1 MAKKKSAIS
10 DWEETI
16 LSYDEPPPPRSRSEV
31 VAEIRATR
39 EKPRRFQGELIPPH
53 VHEFYKQLWRQEDI
67 ELKAIEKWKRDHS
80 WRAILGRLVGIR
92 G

>member
-16 LSYDEPPPPRSRSEV
+16 LSYEPPQPKSRSDV
-31 VAEIRATR
+31 VAEIRASR
-39 EKPRRFQGELIPPH
+39 YKPRLFRGQLVPPD
-53 VHEFYKQLWRQEDI
+53 VHTFYKQLWRQEDQ

-80 WRAILGRLVGIR
+80 WRALIGRLVGVR